1 MKTLVNGYQPPLD
14 NGRAYMLAQLIQNI
28 DLDYAA
34 TCIESNPIS
43 KEALALMMPTFNDL
57 LRLVEYMAGVGFL
70 LRRIVQDC
78 AETDDK
84 TDELLERIDELF
96 FPVALNMFS
105 VIGENIVKYN
115 RKEVTK

>member
-1 MKTLVNGYQPPLD
+1 MKALVNNYQPPLD
-14 NGRAYMLAQLIQNI
+14 NGRAYMLSQLIQNI
-28 DLDYAA
+28 DLDFAA
-34 TCIESNPIS
+34 TSIEANPVCTQ
-43 KEALALMMPTFNDL
+43 ALALLMPTFTDL

-115 RKEVTK
+115 RKKVAK

>member
-1 MKTLVNGYQPPLD
+1 MKALVNVYQPPLD

-34 TCIESNPIS
+34 TCIESNPICN
-43 KEALALMMPTFNDL
+43 EALALMIPTFTDL
-57 LRLVEYMAGVGFL
+57 LRLVEYMAGVGYL

-78 AETDDK
+78 ASTDDK
-84 TDELLERIDELF
+84 ADELLEHIDELF

-105 VIGENIVKYN
+105 VIGENTVNYN
-115 RKEVTK
+115 RKKD

>member
-1 MKTLVNGYQPPLD
+1 MKALVNGYQPPLD
-14 NGRAYMLAQLIQNI
+14 NGRTYTLAQLIQNI

-34 TCIESNPIS
+34 TCIESNPVCN
-43 KEALALMMPTFNDL
+43 EALALMMPTFNDL

-70 LRRIVQDC
+70 PRRIVQDC

-84 TDELLERIDELF
+84 ADELLERIDELF

-105 VIGENIVKYN
+105 VIGGNIVKYN
-115 RKEVTK
+115 RKES